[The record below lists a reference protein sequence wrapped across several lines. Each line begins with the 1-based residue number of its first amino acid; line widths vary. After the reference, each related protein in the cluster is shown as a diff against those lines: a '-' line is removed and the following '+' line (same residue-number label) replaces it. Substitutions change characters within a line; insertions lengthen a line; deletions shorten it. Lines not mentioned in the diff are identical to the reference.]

1 VAVGP
6 EIGGEKIVAQRLQD
20 VMRSVDEDAFEFD
33 CNNGYGVV
41 KCDCD
46 VKDVHHLAGNHARY
60 LYGPGTIF
68 VAHGPDEAIKLGD
81 LETAVED
88 FKKLILHALE
98 S

>member
-1 VAVGP
+1 MHNL
-6 EIGGEKIVAQRLQD
+6 E
-20 VMRSVDEDAFEFD
+20 
-33 CNNGYGVV
+33 
-41 KCDCD
+41 
-46 VKDVHHLAGNHARY
+46 GNHTRY

-81 LETAVED
+81 LENAVED

>member
-1 VAVGP
+1 MP
-6 EIGGEKIVAQRLQD
+6 HLLPIVSYPRLFQLTIY
-20 VMRSVDEDAFEFD
+20 SGFETTTV
-33 CNNGYGVV
+33 NYGT
-41 KCDCD
+41 
-46 VKDVHHLAGNHARY
+46 DVHNLEGNHTRY

-81 LETAVED
+81 LENAVED